1 MDLFS
6 PGTAE
11 GLGFPLFVRL
21 AHWFNFLFLLLL
33 VRSGLAILAAHPKLY
48 FNVHS
53 RPGSEW
59 IRFSRK
65 KLPKDRMW
73 CSTDEEV
80 AWPSWLALPGG
91 HGLGLGRYWHF
102 FNALTWTACGLFYV
116 VLLFFSSQWRRLVP
130 TSWEVFPLA
139 FKNLQTY
146 LTLRTP
152 PSGAPYGPTP
162 FNPLQQLTYFSV
174 VFLLTPLQILTG
186 LAQSPSIAARFPWYE
201 RAFGKKQTARSLHF
215 LGMVAY
221 LGFLAIHLIMVVW
234 HGYAKEMSKMVLGGE
249 ENGRAWWSGAA
260 IGSAIVFA
268 VLVVCALAN
277 YFSEKHRRA
286 THRFLATVVDFVR
299 GRTLHRLTSVQN
311 YADSEISPFFRINGY
326 PPISAYP
333 QAKGGDDE
341 YERLLAENFA
351 DYRLEIKGLVES
363 PLSLSQA
370 ELRALPKQEQTT
382 MHHCIQGWSSIGR
395 WGGVPMREILDRCRP
410 LPEARYLVFR
420 SFGMHEYSGKPY
432 YECVTLEIGR
442 HDQTILAYELNGEPL
457 PLQHGA
463 PLRVRFETKL
473 GFKMVK
479 FLKSI
484 EVAADFRKIGDGMG
498 GVREDEQQ
506 FDMGA
511 EI

>member
-1 MDLFS
+1 MDIFY
-6 PGTAE
+6 GGGAE
-11 GLGFPLFVRL
+11 DLGFPVFVRL
-21 AHWFNFLFLLLL
+21 AHWFNLLFLLLL

-59 IRFSRK
+59 LRFTRK
-65 KLPKDRMW
+65 KMPTDRMW

-80 AWPSWLALPGG
+80 AWSSWLSLPGG

-102 FNALTWTACGLFYV
+102 FNAMAWSVCGLLYV
-116 VLLFFSSQWRRLVP
+116 ILLFVTPQWRRLVP

-139 FKNLQTY
+139 LKNMQTY
-146 LTLRTP
+146 LTFRTP
-152 PSGAPYGPTP
+152 PPGAPYGPTP
-162 FNPLQQLTYFSV
+162 FNPLQQLTYFGV
-174 VFLLTPLQILTG
+174 VFILTPLQIMTG
-186 LAQSPSIAARFPWYE
+186 LAQSPSIAARYPWYE

-215 LGMVAY
+215 LGMVA
-221 LGFLAIHLIMVVW
+221 FLAFLTIHLIMVFW
-234 HGYAKEMSKMVLGGE
+234 HGYAKEMSKMVLGRE
-249 ENGRAWWSGAA
+249 EHGSDWWHGAA
-260 IGSAIVFA
+260 IGTGIVFA
-268 VLVVCALAN
+268 IFCLCALAN
-277 YFSEKHRRA
+277 YVSEKHRRV
-286 THRFLATVVDFVR
+286 THRFVASVVDLVR
-299 GRTLHRLTSVQN
+299 HKTLHRLRSVQN
-311 YADSEISPFFRINGY
+311 YAESEISPFFRMNGY

-333 QAKGGDDE
+333 QAKGGDDA
-341 YERLLAENFA
+341 YERLLAGNFA
-351 DYRLEIKGLVES
+351 EYRLEVAGLVEH
-363 PLSLSQA
+363 PLNLSQA
-370 ELRALPKQEQTT
+370 DLRALPKQEQTT

-395 WGGVPMREILDRCRP
+395 WGGVPVREILERCRP
-410 LPEARYLVFR
+410 LPEARYLVFH

-432 YECVTLEIGR
+432 YECVALEIGR
-442 HDQTILAYELNGEPL
+442 HAQTLLAYELNGVAL

-484 EVAADFRKIGDGMG
+484 EVVADYRKVGDGMG